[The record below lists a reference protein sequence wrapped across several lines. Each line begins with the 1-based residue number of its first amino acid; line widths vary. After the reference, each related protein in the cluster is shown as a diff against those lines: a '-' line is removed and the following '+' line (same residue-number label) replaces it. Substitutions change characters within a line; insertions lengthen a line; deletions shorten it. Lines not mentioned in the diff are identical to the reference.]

1 MDNDTFLTVHKEIPT
16 RGFRAG
22 KKSIITAIVLLVVL
36 TVAML
41 ILLLPAFYIKEIQ
54 IEGISVV
61 SQEELLRSSGV
72 ELGDHIFSHIGGG
85 IIPLFTFRY
94 GNIEE
99 VISSKYPYVQSIKIQ
114 VNFPSKIKITVKE
127 RLKIGYLE
135 VPDGYAVIDK
145 EGYVVEMSGNS
156 VPTGVP
162 LMEGL
167 PVRSAMLGEKLD
179 LSDDQGFSS
188 SLTIFG
194 AILGADTNI
203 SDSTGFRLMPCVK
216 SIRYVGNSTTY
227 LIIQLPESSK
237 NLTIKIGSLKE
248 ISDDMTWLRY
258 AIATNAFA
266 GEVGDISG
274 SVFDMTGDEYI
285 MR

>member
-1 MDNDTFLTVHKEIPT
+1 MGEDIFLTVHKEIT
-16 RGFRAG
+16 TGGFRAG
-22 KKSIITAIVLLVVL
+22 KKSIIFVIIVLVVL
-36 TVAML
+36 FTVML
-41 ILLLPAFYIKEIQ
+41 VLLLPAFYIKEIQ
-54 IEGISVV
+54 MEGFTVINQDEV
-61 SQEELLRSSGV
+61 LNSSGIKA
-72 ELGDHIFSHIGGG
+72 GDHIFSHLGGSVFS
-85 IIPLFTFRY
+85 LLTFRY

-99 VISSKYPYVQSIKIQ
+99 EISRNYPYVQSIKIQ
-114 VNFPSKIKITVKE
+114 VNFPSRIKVTVKE

-135 VPDGYAVIDK
+135 VPDGFAVVDK
-145 EGYVVEMSGNS
+145 EGYIVEISGNS
-156 VPTGVP
+156 VPEGVP

-203 SDSTGFRLMPCVK
+203 SDSTGFRLMPFVK
-216 SIRYVGNSTTY
+216 SIRYVGNNTTY
-227 LIIQLPESSK
+227 LIISLPESSS
-237 NLTIKIGSLKE
+237 NLTVKIGSLKE

-258 AIATNAFA
+258 AIATNAFE
-266 GEVGDISG
+266 GEIGDISE
-274 SVFDMTGDEYI
+274 SILDMTGDEYV